1 MATSATQYS
10 IYLVTLVD
18 FVVKYAIGLGLDLRW
33 KNISFKLSVAYIV
46 AHAKN
51 IPPNLNSFPY
61 L

>member
-33 KNISFKLSVAYIV
+33 KNISFKLSVA
-46 AHAKN
+46 
-51 IPPNLNSFPY
+51 
-61 L
+61 